1 MVVCTA
7 WPQPCLSANNC
18 NSSKM
23 ARILFI
29 ESDRLLGSNAKLIL
43 KRAGH
48 DVDWHVDPQAA
59 MDSADISHPDII
71 IMDLLLAGRSGVE
84 FLYEL
89 RSYPEWA
96 NLPVIIY
103 SNVPA
108 EEFAVAG
115 TGATGLNI
123 AAYYYKPATPIKE
136 LAKSVK
142 RILQPVAR

>member
-1 MVVCTA
+1 
-7 WPQPCLSANNC
+7 
-18 NSSKM
+18 M

-29 ESDRLLGSNAKLIL
+29 ESDRLLGANAKQIL

-59 MDSADISHPDII
+59 MDSADAAHPDII
-71 IMDLLLAGRSGVE
+71 VLDLLLAGHSGIE

-96 NLPVIIY
+96 KLPVVIY

-108 EEFAVAG
+108 EEFSGAG
-115 TGATGLNI
+115 IGAAALDI
-123 AAYYYKPATPIKE
+123 AAYYYKPTTPIGE
-136 LAKSVK
+136 LSRSID
-142 RILQPVAR
+142 RILQPSRA